1 MGIPFRHPE
10 FNAWLL
16 VFYWYYQTRGEN
28 TVDLVLGIDGG
39 GTGCRAALANASGDV
54 IGRGRG
60 GPANIRTDLAGACD
74 NIVEA
79 ARQAFVDA
87 GLDPASIGD
96 ADAVLG
102 LAGANVGDYKQRLEA
117 MLPFRNSSVENDSL
131 ISLEGALG
139 DHDGAIAALGTG
151 TVYLGRRLGQLQP
164 LGGWGFQIGDLG
176 SGARIG
182 RDLLQETLLVYD
194 RIHAGSAL
202 TDIMLE
208 RFNRD
213 PSDIVE
219 FTTNAKPGDYGQFA
233 PMVFEHAAKGD
244 AIGQKLVERAVAD
257 VEETLAVFDLAPT
270 ERLCLLGG
278 LAGLYAPLLA
288 KRYRAIMHPPL
299 QDALGGAVQ
308 MAVKKYAKAGGGHG

>member
-1 MGIPFRHPE
+1 M
-10 FNAWLL
+10 
-16 VFYWYYQTRGEN
+16 
-28 TVDLVLGIDGG
+28 DLVLGIDGG
-39 GTGCRAALANASGDV
+39 GTGCRAALATATGD
-54 IGRGRG
+54 ILGRGRG
-60 GPANIRTDLAGACD
+60 GPANIRTDLSGSRE

-79 ARQAFVDA
+79 ARLAFTDA
-87 GLDPASIGD
+87 SLDPALFSST
-96 ADAVLG
+96 DAVLG

-117 MLPFRNSSVENDSL
+117 ILPFRNSDVENDSL

-151 TVYLGRRLGQLQP
+151 TVYLGRRRGLLHP

-182 RDLLQETLLVYD
+182 RDLLQETLLVHDGIREGSPLAELVLD
-194 RIHAGSAL
+194 RFGRNPG
-202 TDIMLE
+202 DM
-208 RFNRD
+208 
-213 PSDIVE
+213 VE
-219 FTTNAKPGDYGQFA
+219 FTTAAKPGDYGAFA

-244 AIGQKLVERAVAD
+244 VVAKRIADRAIAD
-257 VEETLAVFDLAPT
+257 VEETLAVFDLAPS

-278 LAGLYAPLLA
+278 LSALYAPLLS

-308 MAVKKYAKAGGGHG
+308 MAVKKFGKAGGGHG

>member
-1 MGIPFRHPE
+1 M
-10 FNAWLL
+10 
-16 VFYWYYQTRGEN
+16 
-28 TVDLVLGIDGG
+28 DLVLGIDGG
-39 GTGCRAALANASGDV
+39 GTGCRAALATTTGD
-54 IGRGRG
+54 ILGRGRG
-60 GPANIRTDLAGACD
+60 GPANIRTDLAGACN

-79 ARQAFVDA
+79 ARQAFEDA
-87 GLDPASIGD
+87 GRDPALISSTP
-96 ADAVLG
+96 AVLG
-102 LAGANVGDYKQRLEA
+102 LAGANVGDYKQRLIA
-117 MLPFRNSSVENDSL
+117 ILPFSQSDVENDSL

-139 DHDGAIAALGTG
+139 EHDGAIAALGTG
-151 TVYLGRRLGQLQP
+151 TVYLGRRAGQFQP

-182 RDLLQETLLVYD
+182 RDLLQETLLIHD
-194 RIHAGSAL
+194 KIHAGSPL

-208 RFNRD
+208 RFNHD

-244 AIGQKLVERAVAD
+244 VVGQKLIERAVAD

-278 LAGLYAPLLA
+278 LAGLYAPLLS

-308 MAVKKYAKAGGGHG
+308 MAAKRFAKAGGGHG

>member
-1 MGIPFRHPE
+1 M
-10 FNAWLL
+10 
-16 VFYWYYQTRGEN
+16 
-28 TVDLVLGIDGG
+28 DLVLGIDGG
-39 GTGCRAALANASGDV
+39 GTGCRAALATTTGD
-54 IGRGRG
+54 ILGRGRG
-60 GPANIRTDLAGACD
+60 GPANIRTDLAGACN

-79 ARQAFVDA
+79 ARQAFEDA
-87 GLDPASIGD
+87 GRDPALIASTP
-96 ADAVLG
+96 AVLG
-102 LAGANVGDYKQRLEA
+102 LAGANVGDYKQRLIA
-117 MLPFRNSSVENDSL
+117 ILPFRQSDVENDSL

-139 DHDGAIAALGTG
+139 EHDGAIAALGTG
-151 TVYLGRRLGQLQP
+151 TVYLARQHGQLRP
-164 LGGWGFQIGDLG
+164 VGGWGFQVGDLG

-194 RIHAGSAL
+194 KVHAGSML
-202 TDIMLE
+202 SDIMLE

-244 AIGQKLVERAVAD
+244 VVGQKLIERAVAD
-257 VEETLAVFDLAPT
+257 VEETLAVLDLAPT

-278 LAGLYAPLLA
+278 LAGLYAPLLS

-308 MAVKKYAKAGGGHG
+308 MAAKRFGKVGGGHG

>member
-1 MGIPFRHPE
+1 M
-10 FNAWLL
+10 
-16 VFYWYYQTRGEN
+16 
-28 TVDLVLGIDGG
+28 DLVLGIDGG
-39 GTGCRAALANASGDV
+39 GTGCRAALATQTGD
-54 IGRGRG
+54 ILGRGRG

-79 ARQAFVDA
+79 ARLAFVDA
-87 GLDPASIGD
+87 GRDPALIASS
-96 ADAVLG
+96 DAVLG

-117 MLPFRNSSVENDSL
+117 MLPFRNSAVENDSL

-139 DHDGAIAALGTG
+139 AHDGAIAALGTG
-151 TVYLGRRLGQLQP
+151 TVYLARQQGQLRP
-164 LGGWGFQIGDLG
+164 IGGWGFQVGDLG

-194 RIHAGSAL
+194 KIHAGSAL

-208 RFNRD
+208 RFNGN

-219 FTTNAKPGDYGQFA
+219 FTTAAKPSDYGVFA

-244 AIGQKLVERAVAD
+244 AVGQKLVDRAVAD
-257 VEETLAVFDLAPT
+257 VEETLAVFDLSPT
-270 ERLCLLGG
+270 QRLCLLGG
-278 LAGLYAPLLA
+278 LAGLYAPLLS

-299 QDALGGAVQ
+299 QDALGGAVM
-308 MAVKKYAKAGGGHG
+308 MAAKRFGKGGASHG